1 MIDEKIVQCIEL
13 SITSLV
19 EADEFSGAVLV
30 AKNGRILF
38 KNAYSLA
45 NKSYKAPNVV
55 DTKFNIASMGK
66 MFTGVAAAQLVEKN
80 KLSFDDPISKYLSSD
95 WIKPEFSHKIQIQH
109 LLTHTSG
116 FRTYFSKM
124 YEQTKQPFF
133 RNIDDYKVLIAD
145 ETPAFEPGTQWSY
158 SNTGMHLLGVVIEK
172 VTGES
177 YYEYIRDY
185 IYKPAG
191 MLNTAAYDKDIP
203 LFNRASGYKKEGG
216 QWRSIPFTRVLKGGP
231 SGGSL
236 STVEDLLKF
245 DIALR
250 THKLL
255 GSDYTEM
262 VLTAK
267 PEINSPFYGY
277 GFFVS
282 EGEDGRIANHGGDG
296 TGISSQ
302 FIMYLD
308 LGYTVVV
315 LSNYH
320 RPAAKNAADA
330 IHQQIISS

>member
-1 MIDEKIVQCIEL
+1 LIDDRIAQCLEL
-13 SITSLV
+13 SITKLV

-30 AKNGRILF
+30 AKNGRPLY
-38 KNAYSLA
+38 KNAYGLA
-45 NKSYKAPNVV
+45 NKSYNAPNLI

-66 MFTGVAAAQLVEKN
+66 MFTGVAIAQLVEKN
-80 KLSFDDPISKYLSSD
+80 ILAFDDYLSKYLSSD
-95 WIKPEFSHKIQIQH
+95 WIKPEFSNKIQIQH

-116 FRTYFSKM
+116 FGTYFRKM

-133 RNIDDYKVLIAD
+133 RNIDDYMILIAD
-145 ETPAFEPGTQWSY
+145 ETPAFEPGTNWSY

-177 YYEYIRDY
+177 YFAYLRDH
-185 IYKPAG
+185 IYQPAG
-191 MLNTAAYDKDIP
+191 MVNTDAYDKDIP
-203 LFNRASGYKKEGG
+203 LSNRATGYKKEEG

-255 GSDYTEM
+255 GPDFTEM
-262 VLTAK
+262 VVTVK
-267 PEINSPFYGY
+267 PDINSPFYGY

-282 EGEDGRIANHGGDG
+282 EGNAGRIASHGGDG

-302 FIMYLD
+302 FTMYLD
-308 LGYTVVV
+308 LGSTVIV
-315 LSNYH
+315 LSNYD
-320 RPAAKNAADA
+320 RPAAKNVTDV
-330 IHQQIISS
+330 IHQLIIS